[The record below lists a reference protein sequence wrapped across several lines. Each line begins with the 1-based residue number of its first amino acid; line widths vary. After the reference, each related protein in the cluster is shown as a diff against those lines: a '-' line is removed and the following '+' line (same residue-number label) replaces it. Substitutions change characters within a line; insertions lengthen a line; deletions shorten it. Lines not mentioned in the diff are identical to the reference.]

1 MDFVHKPP
9 VTFFAKPSNAI
20 DTLIL
25 RLLDQL
31 HPEITAKQLRI
42 ELDLDHVCL
51 QQLSGDIR
59 AAVQGMFVNFIACAL
74 DRSEI
79 SITLI
84 DSPGMN
90 SPGHWELEICDMTE
104 ANQLNGLLLDGDFSN
119 CRLPSRGTNE
129 RIPAPAIKLPGNL
142 ASAVSAAERCQAT
155 IEAWHCPQ
163 GGIALILIV
172 PKIKSQAVAA

>member
-1 MDFVHKPP
+1 MDFVHRPP
-9 VTFFAKPSNAI
+9 ATYFAKPSNAI

-31 HPEITAKQLRI
+31 HPEISSRQLRI
-42 ELDLDHVCL
+42 EIDLDHVGL
-51 QQLSGDIR
+51 PQLSADIR
-59 AAVQGMFVNFIACAL
+59 SAVQGMIVNFIACAL
-74 DRSEI
+74 DRSVI

-90 SPGHWELEICDMTE
+90 SPGHWELEVCDMTD
-104 ANQLNGLLLDGDFSN
+104 ANQLNGSLLDGHFSN
-119 CRLPSRGTNE
+119 CRLPSHRTSD
-129 RIPAPAIKLPGNL
+129 RFPAPAIKLPGNL

-172 PKIKSQAVAA
+172 PKAKPHAIAA

>member
-9 VTFFAKPSNAI
+9 VTYFAKPSNAI

-25 RLLDQL
+25 RMLDQL

-51 QQLSGDIR
+51 QHLSGDMR
-59 AAVQGMFVNFIACAL
+59 SAVQGMIVNFIACAL

-84 DSPGMN
+84 DSPGMD
-90 SPGHWELEICDMTE
+90 SPGHWELEICDMTDG
-104 ANQLNGLLLDGDFSN
+104 NQRVGSMLDGHFSN
-119 CRLPSRGTNE
+119 CRLPSRETSD
-129 RIPAPAIKLPGNL
+129 RIPAPVIKLPGNL
-142 ASAVSAAERCQAT
+142 AAAVNAAERCQAT

-172 PKIKSQAVAA
+172 PKYKSQAVAA